1 MTQTSFR
8 RIAHPTDLAQDSEFA
23 FYHALRLAVAAR
35 SHLDVLHVDKEAH
48 ATRWGD
54 YPGASQTLTKWG
66 FPADA
71 LRHNDDGDRLRAIAT
86 YGTEPVHPIIE
97 YLDECL
103 PDLMVLATHRRQ
115 GLDRWLHKEI
125 AQKLA
130 RSRAVSTL
138 FVPYGDE
145 GFVSPSQGTVLLR
158 QAVIPVDWIPV
169 AQAAVDAVADLA
181 SVLGCSRLRI
191 TLLHVSDQ
199 AEDFPPLEL
208 PEREGWTWTQQTRS
222 GAVVDEILAVAADV
236 EADLVAMV
244 TQGHDGFL
252 DALRGSTTERVLQR
266 VRCPLLAVPSLDTG
280 L

>member
-1 MTQTSFR
+1 MPTSFR

-35 SHLDVLHVDKEAH
+35 SHLDVLHVDKAAH
-48 ATRWGD
+48 ATRWGE
-54 YPGASQTLTKWG
+54 YPGVGQTLTKWG

-71 LRHNDDGDRLRAIAT
+71 LQRNGDGDRLRAIAA

-97 YLDECL
+97 YLDEAL
-103 PDLMVLATHRRQ
+103 PDLMVLATHRRH

-158 QAVIPVDWIPV
+158 QVVIPVDWIPV
-169 AQAAVDAVADLA
+169 AQAAVDAVADLGT
-181 SVLGCSRLRI
+181 VLGCPGLTV
-191 TLLHVSDQ
+191 TLLHVSEKT
-199 AEDFPPLEL
+199 EDFPPLEP
-208 PEREGWTWTQQTRS
+208 PEREGWTWKRQTRS
-222 GAVVDEILAVAADV
+222 GAVVDEVLAVAEDV
-236 EADLVAMV
+236 GADLVAMV

-266 VRCPLLAVPSLDTG
+266 VRCPLLAVPSLDAG

>member
-1 MTQTSFR
+1 MTQTSFQ
-8 RIAHPTDLAQDSEFA
+8 RIAHPTDLARDSEFA
-23 FYHALRLAVAAR
+23 FYHALRLAVAAG
-35 SHLDVLHVDKEAH
+35 SHLDVLHVNEQAY

-54 YPGASQTLTKWG
+54 YPGVGQTLTRWG

-71 LRHNDDGDRLRAIAT
+71 LRHNGDGDRLRAIAA

-97 YLDECL
+97 YLDESL

-138 FVPYGDE
+138 FVPFGDE
-145 GFVSPSQGTVLLR
+145 GFVSPSQGTVVLR
-158 QAVIPVDWIPV
+158 QVVIPVDWIPI
-169 AQAAVDAVADLA
+169 AQAAVDAVVDLA
-181 SVLGCSRLRI
+181 SVLGCSQLI
-191 TLLHVSDQ
+191 VTLLHVRDQ
-199 AEDFPPLEL
+199 ADSFPPLEL
-208 PEREGWTWTQQTRS
+208 PERAGWTWSHQSRS
-222 GAVVDEILAVAADV
+222 GPVVDEILTVADDT

-266 VRCPLLAVPSLDTG
+266 VRCPLLAVPSLDPG

>member
-1 MTQTSFR
+1 MPPTSFR
-8 RIAHPTDLAQDSEFA
+8 RIAHPTDLEQDSEFA

-35 SHLDVLHVDKEAH
+35 SHLDVLHVDKAAH
-48 ATRWGD
+48 ATRWGE
-54 YPGASQTLTKWG
+54 YPGAGQTLTRWG

-71 LRHNDDGDRLRAIAT
+71 LQHDGDGDRLRAIAA

-97 YLDECL
+97 YMDECL
-103 PDLMVLATHRRQ
+103 PDLMVLATHRRH

-145 GFVSPSQGTVLLR
+145 GFVSPSEGTVLLR
-158 QAVIPVDWIPV
+158 EVLIPVDWIPI

-181 SVLGCSRLRI
+181 GVLGCSGLRI
-191 TLLHVSDQ
+191 TLLHVS
-199 AEDFPPLEL
+199 ERVEGFPPLEL
-208 PEREGWTWTQQTRS
+208 PERAGWTWNRQTRS
-222 GAVVDEILAVAADV
+222 GPVVDEILALADQV
-236 EADLVAMV
+236 EADLVVMV

-266 VRCPLLAVPSLDTG
+266 VRCPLLAVPSLDSG